1 MAKKK
6 EKEVVEKTTNEA
18 VETKMATED
27 GKLKVKKKPSMKKLV
42 QEDKPIKIDLSKPLK
57 TEENDQPVNT
67 EKKEDVQEKII
78 EETTSKEENIEQSTE
93 ETTEQPILEEI
104 TGEGAIAKLFPL
116 FKSSDNKANIKMV
129 FKGSDPAEGVMK
141 INDALVKTIP

>member
-1 MAKKK
+1 MSFDLNQLFKTLHEAVDEATDVSRNSVSRWIDQFFDIDDDGKYIPKYTK
-6 EKEVVEKTTNEA
+6 MILPSFEKGRIVQKEVQIPLYTLANHQSI
-18 VETKMATED
+18 
-27 GKLKVKKKPSMKKLV
+27 KLDHF
-42 QEDKPIKIDLSKPLK
+42 EIDFAI
-57 TEENDQPVNT
+57 N
-67 EKKEDVQEKII
+67 
-78 EETTSKEENIEQSTE
+78 
-93 ETTEQPILEEI
+93 LEEI

>member
-1 MAKKK
+1 MSFDLNQLFKTLHEAVDEATDVSRNSVSRWIDQFFDIDDDGKHIPKYTK
-6 EKEVVEKTTNEA
+6 MILPSFEKGRIVQKEVQIPLYTLANHQSI
-18 VETKMATED
+18 
-27 GKLKVKKKPSMKKLV
+27 KLDHF
-42 QEDKPIKIDLSKPLK
+42 EIDFAI
-57 TEENDQPVNT
+57 N
-67 EKKEDVQEKII
+67 
-78 EETTSKEENIEQSTE
+78 
-93 ETTEQPILEEI
+93 LEEI